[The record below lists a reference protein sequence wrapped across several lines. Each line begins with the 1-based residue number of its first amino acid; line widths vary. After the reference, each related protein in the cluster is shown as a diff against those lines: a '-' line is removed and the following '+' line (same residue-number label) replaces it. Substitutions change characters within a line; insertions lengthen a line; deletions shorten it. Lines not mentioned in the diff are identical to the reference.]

1 MRRILSAVLSLAF
14 AANAAAQTASPCDTL
29 AAAINKSQAA
39 GKPMAEVAQAL
50 LETRSA
56 YPGIVLPRAEKAN
69 LRFGHIAFEAE
80 NGGLS
85 RAVPHVT
92 GLRMAEMREGS
103 LRCQKLR
110 FYRLADGTPRATSR
124 QTGLD
129 EDGFC
134 GLNVARLMGIG
145 GRAYLAGIENGP
157 SGAPKTIHLFRVSR
171 AGPHDDRQCQVT
183 IEARVE
189 GRVVS
194 TDTPDAAAAQ
204 ALRVPMAE
212 LERVLPDL
220 AGAFF
225 QVAEWV
231 APGFQ
236 ERERK
241 WRQRV
246 LEFPAGS
253 GRYVA
258 TMTEAAE
265 GRSSDGIAIRVARLF
280 PELGNRARDIG
291 GFVYAGEIRFVR
303 ALAQPSELR

>member
-14 AANAAAQTASPCDTL
+14 AANAAAQTTGPCDTL
-29 AAAINKSQAA
+29 AAAINKSQEA
-39 GKPMAEVAQAL
+39 GKPIAAVAHAL

-56 YPGIVLPRAEKAN
+56 YPGIVLPRAEPAN
-69 LRFGHIAFEAE
+69 LRIGDLIFNAE
-80 NGGLS
+80 NGGVS

-92 GLRMAEMREGS
+92 GLRFAEMREGS
-103 LRCQKLR
+103 LRCQAYE
-110 FYRLADGTPRATSR
+110 FYRMVDGALRVA
-124 QTGLD
+124 GKGDFD
-129 EDGFC
+129 ETAHC
-134 GLNVARLMGIG
+134 WPNAARPMGIDR
-145 GRAYLAGIENGP
+145 RAYLAEIDARTLDFVLRRITR
-157 SGAPKTIHLFRVSR
+157 SGLHKPVDCR
-171 AGPHDDRQCQVT
+171 VT
-183 IEARVE
+183 IEAQVE

-225 QVAEWV
+225 HDQDWT

-241 WRQRV
+241 WRHRV
-246 LEFPAGS
+246 LEFPSGP

-258 TMTEAAE
+258 TMTQAAE
-265 GRSSDGIAIRVARLF
+265 GRPSDGISVRVARLF
-280 PELGNRARDIG
+280 PELGNRAREIG

-303 ALAQPSELR
+303 ALAQPGELR

>member
-14 AANAAAQTASPCDTL
+14 AANAVAQTQSPCDTL
-29 AAAINKSQAA
+29 AEAINRSQAA

-56 YPGIVLPRAEKAN
+56 YPGIVLPRAEPAN
-69 LRFGHIAFEAE
+69 LRVGNVPFNAE

-92 GLRMAEMREGS
+92 GLRLAEMREGS
-103 LRCQKLR
+103 LRCQKLA
-110 FYRLADGTPRATSR
+110 FYRLADGSPRATR
-124 QTGLD
+124 QIDFDVDT
-129 EDGFC
+129 FC
-134 GLNVARLMGIG
+134 APDTARLMGIG
-145 GRAYLAGIENGP
+145 GRGYLAGIWNGP
-157 SGAPKTIHLFRVSR
+157 SNAPATIGLYRVSR
-171 AGPHDDRQCQVT
+171 AGPHDAVHCRVA
-183 IEARVE
+183 IEAQVE
-189 GRVVS
+189 GRVAS

-204 ALRVPMAE
+204 ALRMPMAE

-225 QVAEWV
+225 QAAEWA

-265 GRSSDGIAIRVARLF
+265 GRPSDGIAIRVARLF

>member
-14 AANAAAQTASPCDTL
+14 ASNAVAQTQSPCDTL
-29 AAAINKSQAA
+29 AEAINKSQAA

-56 YPGIVLPRAEKAN
+56 YPGIVLPRAEPAN
-69 LRFGHIAFEAE
+69 LRVGNVPFNAE
-80 NGGLS
+80 NGGVS

-92 GLRMAEMREGS
+92 GLRLAEMREGS
-103 LRCQKLR
+103 LRCQKLA
-110 FYRLADGTPRATSR
+110 FYRLADGSPRATR
-124 QTGLD
+124 QIDFDVDT
-129 EDGFC
+129 FC
-134 GLNVARLMGIG
+134 APDTARLMGIG
-145 GRAYLAGIENGP
+145 GRGYLAGIWNGP
-157 SGAPKTIHLFRVSR
+157 SNAPATIGLYRVSR
-171 AGPHDDRQCQVT
+171 AGPHDAVHCRVA
-183 IEARVE
+183 IEAQVE
-189 GRVVS
+189 GRVAS

-204 ALRVPMAE
+204 ALRMPMAE
-212 LERVLPDL
+212 LERVLPEL

-225 QVAEWV
+225 QAAEWA

-265 GRSSDGIAIRVARLF
+265 GRPSDGIAIRVARLF

>member
-1 MRRILSAVLSLAF
+1 MRRILSAVLSVVF
-14 AANAAAQTASPCDTL
+14 AANAAAQTQGPCDTL

-39 GKPMAEVAQAL
+39 GKPIAEVAHAL

-56 YPGIVLPRAEKAN
+56 YPGIVLPRAEKAD
-69 LRFGHIAFEAE
+69 LRFGHITFDEM

-85 RAVPHVT
+85 RAVPHIT

-129 EDGFC
+129 EDSFC

-145 GRAYLAGIENGP
+145 GRAYMAGISNGL
-157 SGAPKTIHLFRVSR
+157 SDAPETIRIYRISR
-171 AGPHDDRQCQVT
+171 AGPHDAVHCRVA
-183 IEARVE
+183 IEALVE
-189 GRVVS
+189 GRVAS

-204 ALRVPMAE
+204 ALRIPVAE
-212 LERVLPDL
+212 LERVLPSL

-225 QVAEWV
+225 QDHDWT

-241 WRQRV
+241 WRRRV
-246 LEFPAGS
+246 LEFPAGP

-265 GRSSDGIAIRVARLF
+265 GRPSDGISVRIARLF
-280 PELGNRARDIG
+280 PELGNRAREIG

-303 ALAQPSELR
+303 ALAQNGELR

>member
-1 MRRILSAVLSLAF
+1 MRRILSAVLSVDF
-14 AANAAAQTASPCDTL
+14 AANAAAQTQSPCDTL
-29 AAAINKSQAA
+29 ADAINKSQEA
-39 GKPMAEVAQAL
+39 GKPIAAVAKAL

-56 YPGIVLPRAEKAN
+56 YPGIVLPRAEPAN
-69 LRFGHIAFEAE
+69 LRIGNVTFDRT
-80 NGGLS
+80 NGGVS

-92 GLRMAEMREGS
+92 GLRFAEMREGS
-103 LRCQKLR
+103 LRCQAYE
-110 FYRLADGTPRATSR
+110 FYRVVDGVLRVASN
-124 QTGLD
+124 GDFD
-129 EDGFC
+129 ETAHC
-134 GLNVARLMGIG
+134 WPNVARPMGIDR
-145 GRAYLAGIENGP
+145 RAYLAEIDASTLDFALRRITRGGLQKP
-157 SGAPKTIHLFRVSR
+157 VHCR
-171 AGPHDDRQCQVT
+171 VT

-189 GRVVS
+189 GRVAS

-204 ALRVPMAE
+204 ALRIPMAE

-225 QVAEWV
+225 LDHDWT

-246 LEFPAGS
+246 LEFPAGP

-265 GRSSDGIAIRVARLF
+265 GRPSDGISVRVARLF
-280 PELGNRARDIG
+280 PELGNRAREIG

>member
-14 AANAAAQTASPCDTL
+14 ASNAVAQTQSPCDTL
-29 AAAINKSQAA
+29 AEAINKSQAA

-56 YPGIVLPRAEKAN
+56 YPGIVLPRAAPAN
-69 LRFGHIAFEAE
+69 LRVGNVPFNAE

-85 RAVPHVT
+85 RAVPYVT
-92 GLRMAEMREGS
+92 GLRLAEMRDGS
-103 LRCQKLR
+103 LRCQKLA
-110 FYRLADGTPRATSR
+110 FYRLADGLPRATR
-124 QTGLD
+124 QIDFDVDT
-129 EDGFC
+129 FC
-134 GLNVARLMGIG
+134 APDTARLMGIG
-145 GRAYLAGIENGP
+145 GRGYLAGIWNGL
-157 SGAPKTIHLFRVSR
+157 STAPNGIALFRISR
-171 AGPHDDRQCQVT
+171 AGPHDAVECRVT
-183 IEARVE
+183 IEAQVE
-189 GRVVS
+189 GRVAS

-212 LERVLPDL
+212 LERVLPEL

-225 QVAEWV
+225 QAAEWA

-265 GRSSDGIAIRVARLF
+265 GRPSDGIAIRVARLF

>member
-1 MRRILSAVLSLAF
+1 MRRILSAVLSLVF
-14 AANAAAQTASPCDTL
+14 AANAAAQTQSPCDTL
-29 AAAINKSQAA
+29 AAAINKSQES
-39 GKPMAEVAQAL
+39 GKPMESVAKAL

-56 YPGIVLPRAEKAN
+56 YPGIVLARGQAAN
-69 LRFGHIAFEAE
+69 FRVDTVPFNAE
-80 NGGLS
+80 NGGIS

-92 GLRMAEMREGS
+92 GLRLAEMRDGS
-103 LRCQKLR
+103 LRCQQLR
-110 FYRLADGTPRATSR
+110 FYRLSDGAPRATR
-124 QTGLD
+124 QID
-129 EDGFC
+129 FAVDAFC
-134 GLNVARLMGIG
+134 APDTARLMGIG
-145 GRAYLAGIENGP
+145 GRAYLAGISNGP
-157 SGAPKTIHLFRVSR
+157 SNAPETISLYRVSR
-171 AGPHDDRQCQVT
+171 AGPHQDVECRVT

-220 AGAFF
+220 AGAYF
-225 QVAEWV
+225 QAAEWT
-231 APGFQ
+231 APGFL

-241 WRQRV
+241 WRRRV
-246 LEFPAGS
+246 LEFPAGP

-258 TMTEAAE
+258 TLTPAAE
-265 GRSSDGIAIRVARLF
+265 GRPSDGIAIRVARLF
-280 PELGNRARDIG
+280 PELGNRAREIG